1 MITLLTS
8 LFYFMFFIFYFSGY
22 LSTGREV
29 YLSKLFLQGKL
40 GAANSMEKICV
51 NYTSDSETPDGD
63 LPCTVS

>member
-1 MITLLTS
+1 MVTLFNQLI
-8 LFYFMFFIFYFSGY
+8 FFPGY
-22 LSTGREV
+22 LSTAREV
-29 YLSKLFLQGKL
+29 YLSKLFVQGKL

>member
-1 MITLLTS
+1 MITLFNQLI
-8 LFYFMFFIFYFSGY
+8 FFAGY
-22 LSTGREV
+22 LSTAREV
-29 YLSKLFLQGKL
+29 FLSKLFVQGKL